1 MPYYL
6 TTISVSLTVKDE
18 NEAVKKIQKILESA
32 RETKDCKPYVDQIKK
47 VTNNPDPT
55 KRYEKLD
62 QQIIKN
68 LNITK

>member
-6 TTISVSLTVKDE
+6 TTISISLTAKDE
-18 NEAVKKIQKILESA
+18 NEVVKKIHKILESA

-47 VTNNPDPT
+47 VTNNPDPA
-55 KRYEKLD
+55 KRCEKLD
-62 QQIIKN
+62 QQIIKS